1 MKAHVHIGE
10 MGKNCSNAHCFV
22 IKRSATIQELQKSG
36 RELGLKD
43 TWGVDTCVEVGEIG
57 TKFNVIGLKASQN
70 WPLGR
75 EGHEA
80 YD

>member
-1 MKAHVHIGE
+1 M
-10 MGKNCSNAHCFV
+10 CSNAHCFV

-36 RELGLKD
+36 WELGLKD
-43 TWGVDTCVEVGEIG
+43 MWGVDTCVEVGEIG
-57 TKFNVIGLKASQN
+57 TKCNVKKASQN

-75 EGHEA
+75 EGYEV